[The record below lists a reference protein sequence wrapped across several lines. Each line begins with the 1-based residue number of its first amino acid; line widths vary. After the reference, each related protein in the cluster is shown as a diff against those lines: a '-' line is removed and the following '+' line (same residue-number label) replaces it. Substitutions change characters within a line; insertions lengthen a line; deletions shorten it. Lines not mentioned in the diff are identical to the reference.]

1 MRAPRT
7 ARYTAVI
14 QMPEVTMA
22 MAMAMAMM
30 HASATDKPGGG
41 PAKPALHF

>member
-14 QMPEVTMA
+14 QMPEVT
-22 MAMAMAMM
+22 MAMAMM

>member
-14 QMPEVTMA
+14 QMPEMD